1 MDSYTKARLAECQ
14 TEFERQNVLAFI
26 RLEKKDPSWHY
37 LPKGIDKEN
46 QE

>member
-14 TEFERQNVLAFI
+14 TELERQNVLAFI
-26 RLEKKDPSWHY
+26 RLEN
-37 LPKGIDKEN
+37 KES